1 MKQRKEKR
9 NNVVSRNSV
18 VFLKDRSKKER
29 QSISAKELAVHD
41 GWMFHKCQ
49 TVPNCDIQY
58 TVTPWILSYIV
69 QNISS
74 STCFAKTL
82 QNTNA
87 PNNKAIIFALKRM
100 CLFFVTLNVEL
111 NRHKAP
117 IKKEGTGGTE

>member
-1 MKQRKEKR
+1 MLCREIQLF
-9 NNVVSRNSV
+9 
-18 VFLKDRSKKER
+18 FLKDRSKKER

-82 QNTNA
+82 QNTNVT
-87 PNNKAIIFALKRM
+87 NNKAIIFVPKRM
-100 CLFFVTLNVEL
+100 CLFFVTLDVEL
-111 NRHKAP
+111 QIPKYQSRRVG
-117 IKKEGTGGTE
+117 KEKGE